1 MNERPGVVHRST
13 ALLRALSV
21 HPDGASTTVLARSTG
36 LPRGTVHR
44 LMETLSG
51 EGFVDRD
58 SRTGL
63 WYLGP
68 EVYVLGVAAAG
79 RYDLTSDARQSVHR
93 LAHETGQSAGFSVR
107 RTAETVVLLRVDGDF
122 PIRSNVLAVGARFP
136 LGVASAGLAILAYLP
151 DKEINDYLSRID
163 LASRWGPSHSPA
175 AVKKRIALTRAN
187 GWALHPGLVVE
198 GSWGMSAAVFDPTR
212 SPMGALTLTGVE
224 ARFSQPRQASMG
236 RLLLEEAHRLS
247 KLTK

>member
-1 MNERPGVVHRST
+1 MNERSSVVRRAS

-21 HPDGASTTVLARSTG
+21 NPDGASTTALSRSTA

-44 LMETLSG
+44 LMEALSD
-51 EGFVDRD
+51 EGYVDRD
-58 SRTGL
+58 ARTGL

-79 RYDLTSDARQSVHR
+79 RYDMTSEARQSVHR

-107 RTAETVVLLRVDGDF
+107 RADETVVLLREDGDF

-151 DKEINDYLSRID
+151 DKQINDYLSRTD
-163 LASRWGPSHSPA
+163 LANQWGPSHRPA
-175 AVKKRIALTRAN
+175 AVKERIALTRAT

-198 GSWGMSAAVFDPTR
+198 GSWGMSAAVFGPTR
-212 SPMGALTLTGVE
+212 SPIGALTLTGVQ
-224 ARFSQPRQASMG
+224 ARFSQPRQARMG

-247 KLTK
+247 KLAR